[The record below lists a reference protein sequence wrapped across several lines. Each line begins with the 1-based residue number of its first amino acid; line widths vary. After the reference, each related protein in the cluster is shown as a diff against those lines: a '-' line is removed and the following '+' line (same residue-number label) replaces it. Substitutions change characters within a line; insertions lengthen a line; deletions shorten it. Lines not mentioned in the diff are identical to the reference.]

1 MKKLLPFLFFIV
13 GGIFTAFAQD
23 TIKFKPSGKPE
34 ALVFTN
40 FNSSFSGDKNINR
53 FEITRAY
60 FGYGYNFSP
69 FWSGRVVFDVANPGV
84 GKFQLTALL
93 KFGYL
98 QFQKNNLTVKFG
110 MIGTTQYD
118 VQEKFWGYR
127 YILKSF
133 QDQYNMGPS
142 ADIGFSA
149 AYKIGKLVSAD
160 LIIQNGEGYKTLD
173 VDSVLKTGVG
183 VTFTPVKSLLFRAY
197 YDRMK
202 KGTANQQT
210 TALMAGYTNKLF
222 KMGAEYNFQNDNN
235 LVRGHDISG
244 YSLYGTVFLNAATN
258 VFAHYDYLTSENG
271 QNQLQSWNYSKDGQ
285 LYMAGLEFSP
295 VKGLKFAPN
304 FQLWRPRDQSRSNT
318 ASVFMNAEI
327 RF

>member
-1 MKKLLPFLFFIV
+1 MKKLLPFLFFII
-13 GGIFTAFAQD
+13 GGISTAFAQD

-34 ALVFTN
+34 ALVFTD
-40 FNSSFSGDKNINR
+40 FSSSFSGDKNINR

-69 FWSGRVVFDVANPGV
+69 NWSGRVVFDVANPGV
-84 GKFQLTALL
+84 GKLQLTALL

-98 QFQKNNLTVKFG
+98 QFLKNNLTVRFG
-110 MIGTTQYD
+110 MIPTNQYD

-133 QDQYNMGPS
+133 QDEYNIGPS

-149 AYKIGKLVSAD
+149 AYRIGKLVSAD
-160 LIIQNGEGYKTLD
+160 FIIQNGEGYKTLD
-173 VDSVLKTGVG
+173 VDSVLKTGIG
-183 VTFTPVKSLLFRAY
+183 LTITPAKSVLFRAY

-202 KGTANQQT
+202 KGKAIQQT
-210 TALMAGYTNKLF
+210 GAFMAGYTGTRF
-222 KMGAEYNFQNDNN
+222 KIAAEYNFQNDNN
-235 LVRGHDISG
+235 LVRGNDLSG

-258 VFAHYDYLTSENG
+258 VFARYDYLSSENKL
-271 QNQLQSWNYSKDGQ
+271 NQLQSWHYSKDGQ
-285 LYMAGLEFSP
+285 LYMAGLEFVP
-295 VKGLKFAPN
+295 IKGLKLSPN
-304 FQLWRPRDQSRSNT
+304 FRLWRPRDDSRSN
-318 ASVFMNAEI
+318 AALVFMNAEI

>member
-1 MKKLLPFLFFIV
+1 MKKLLPFLFFII
-13 GGIFTAFAQD
+13 GGIFTVFAQD

-69 FWSGRVVFDVANPGV
+69 YWSGRILFDVANPGA
-84 GKFQLTALL
+84 GKLQLTALL
-93 KFGYL
+93 KYGYF
-98 QFQKNNLTVKFG
+98 QFLKNDLTVKFG
-110 MIGTTQYD
+110 MIGTNQYD

-127 YILKSF
+127 YLLKSF
-133 QDQYNMGPS
+133 QDEYNMGAS
-142 ADIGFSA
+142 ADIGISA

-160 LIIQNGEGYKTLD
+160 LIIENGEGYKTLD
-173 VDSVLKTGVG
+173 LDSVLKTGVG
-183 VTFTPVKSLLFRAY
+183 LTFTPMKSLLFRAY

-202 KGTANQQT
+202 KGAAIQQT
-210 TALMAGYTNKLF
+210 GAFMAAYIDKRF
-222 KMGAEYNFQNDNN
+222 KIGAEYNFQNDYN
-235 LVRGHDISG
+235 LVRGNGLSG
-244 YSLYGTVFLNAATN
+244 YSLYSTVFLNAASN
-258 VFAHYDYLTSENG
+258 VFARYDCLSSENKL
-271 QNQLQSWNYSKDGQ
+271 NQLQPWNYSKDGQ
-285 LYMAGLEFSP
+285 LYMAGLEFVP
-295 VKGLKFAPN
+295 LKGLKFAPN
-304 FQLWRPRDQSRSNT
+304 FRLWRPRDQSRSNT

>member
-1 MKKLLPFLFFIV
+1 MKKLLPLLFFMI
-13 GGIFTAFAQD
+13 GGIYAAFAQD

-40 FNSSFSGDKNINR
+40 FNSAFIGDKNINR

-69 FWSGRVVFDVANPGV
+69 FWSGRVVLDVANPGV

-93 KFGYL
+93 KFGYF

-110 MIGTTQYD
+110 MIGTTEYD
-118 VQEKFWGYR
+118 VQEKFWGNR

-142 ADIGFSA
+142 ADIGVSA
-149 AYKIGKLVSAD
+149 AYKLGKMVTAD

-183 VTFTPVKSLLFRAY
+183 VTFTPVKSLLLRAY

-202 KGTANQQT
+202 KGAAIQQT
-210 TALMAGYTNKLF
+210 TAFMAGYTNTLF
-222 KMGAEYNFQNDNN
+222 KVGAEYNFQNDNN
-235 LVRGHDISG
+235 LVRGHDFSG
-244 YSLYGTVFLNAATN
+244 YSLYGTVFLNGATN
-258 VFAHYDYLTSENG
+258 VFARYDYLTSENG

-295 VKGLKFAPN
+295 VKGLKLAPN
-304 FQLWRPRDQSRSNT
+304 FQLWRPRDNSRSNT